1 MKSHHLRLVYKMK
14 ALNVH
19 ETKTKLSSILA
30 QVETL
35 GEKFTICRNGKP
47 IADLIPHQAKSRLEP
62 DPILS
67 KVKVKCDL
75 TAPLTQEDWELK

>member
-1 MKSHHLRLVYKMK
+1 MK

-30 QVETL
+30 QVENN

-47 IADLIPHQAKSRLEP
+47 IADLVPHQTKSRLVP
-62 DPILS
+62 DPLLS
-67 KVKVKCDL
+67 KVKVKYDL
-75 TAPLTQEDWELK
+75 TEPLTAEDWELD